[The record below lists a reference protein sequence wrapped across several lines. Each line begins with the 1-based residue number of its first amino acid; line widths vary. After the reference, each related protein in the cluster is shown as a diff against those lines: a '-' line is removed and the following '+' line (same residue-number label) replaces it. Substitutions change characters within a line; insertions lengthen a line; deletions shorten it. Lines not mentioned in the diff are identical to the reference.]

1 MPEVYRHSYRV
12 TYADCTVGNHVYY
25 ARYLDILEAARGEFS
40 RSLGAPLL
48 HLQESD
54 TFFPVIEVNLRYK
67 GMARY
72 DDMLTVEVWLTEAGK
87 VRLNFAYR
95 ILCGDKLLLDG
106 STSHVCTGMNER
118 PKRLPDGIAEKLRP
132 FVAAPAAA

>member
-1 MPEVYRHSYRV
+1 M
-12 TYADCTVGNHVYY
+12 
-25 ARYLDILEAARGEFS
+25 
-40 RSLGAPLL
+40 
-48 HLQESD
+48 QESD

-132 FVAAPAAA
+132 FVATPAAA